1 MKPCSLGWSKSL
13 EILQE
18 REDSGKMWALSP
30 ILKGFPRAIGAAGV
44 GGTRAE
50 SQVGASVGRGTG
62 PLGRYELP
70 ALVYASRS

>member
-1 MKPCSLGWSKSL
+1 MPLDGVKSL

-30 ILKGFPRAIGAAGV
+30 ILKGFSGAIGAGGV

-50 SQVGASVGRGTG
+50 SLT
-62 PLGRYELP
+62 
-70 ALVYASRS
+70 SRTIHEEGD